1 MEKIKIMTFNTENC
15 TNYLERKID
24 FEIMAKTIKDCGADI
39 IGLNEMRDESTFPE
53 YDNQTEILSKL
64 TGLENYY
71 FAKAVDLGDD
81 RPFGNGLLSKYQ
93 IKSVEN
99 INIPDPNPKM
109 YDGYYQTRCILKA
122 KLENGLTVMVTH
134 FGLNADEQKNAVD
147 TVMAHLENEKC
158 ILMGDL
164 NVNPDNEVLK
174 PIKEKMVDAAD
185 SIKEPLL
192 SWPSDNPRRKIDYI
206 FVTPDIEI
214 IEADIPAIVASDH
227 RPHTAT
233 VLLKK

>member
-1 MEKIKIMTFNTENC
+1 MENVKIMTFNTENC
-15 TNYLERKID
+15 TNYIEQKID
-24 FEIMAKTIKDCGADI
+24 FEIMANVIKDCGAGI
-39 IGLNEMRDESTFPE
+39 VGLNEIRNEGSFE
-53 YDNQTEILSKL
+53 GYDNQTKILSQL
-64 TGLENYY
+64 TGIENYY
-71 FAKAVDLGDD
+71 FAQAVDLGENL
-81 RPFGNGLLSKYQ
+81 PFGNALLSIYQ

-99 INIPDPNPKM
+99 ISIPDPNPKM

-134 FGLNADEQKNAVD
+134 FGLNPDEQQNAVD
-147 TVMAHLENEKC
+147 TVIAHLEDEKC

-174 PIKEKMVDAAD
+174 PIQEKMVDAAGC
-185 SIKEPLL
+185 IKEPLL
-192 SWPSDNPRRKIDYI
+192 SWPSDNPRRKIDYV

-214 IEADIPAIVASDH
+214 IDADIPAIVASDH

-233 VLLKK
+233 ISY